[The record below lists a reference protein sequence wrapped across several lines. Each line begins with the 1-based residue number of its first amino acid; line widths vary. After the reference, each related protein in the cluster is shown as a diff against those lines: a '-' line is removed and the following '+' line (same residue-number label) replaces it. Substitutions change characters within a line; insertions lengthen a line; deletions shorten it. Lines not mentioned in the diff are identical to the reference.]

1 MSRRLILAAMAT
13 VAMLVQTGAA
23 QAAEGLNGADFG
35 FAWAVPFIGIL
46 LCIALGPLLFAHAWE
61 HHQGKI
67 SAAWG
72 LAVLIPLLLTRG
84 APIAATSL
92 THTALL
98 EYVPFILLL
107 LALFTTAG
115 GILVAGTLLNS
126 KTIRIE
132 PALDIS
138 KKSIDH
144 FLEVFDETLKYLVDK
159 GW

>member
-1 MSRRLILAAMAT
+1 MSRRLNLAAMVT

-23 QAAEGLNGADFG
+23 QAAEGLDGAGFG
-35 FAWAVPFIGIL
+35 VAWALPFVGIL
-46 LCIALGPLLFAHAWE
+46 LCIALGPLLFAHTWE

-72 LAVLIPLLLTRG
+72 LAVLIPLLLARG

-115 GILVAGTLLNS
+115 GILVAGNIHGSPLMNTAML
-126 KTIRIE
+126 
-132 PALDIS
+132 ALGA
-138 KKSIDH
+138 
-144 FLEVFDETLKYLVDK
+144 FLASLSARRALR
-159 GW
+159 W